1 LVQGHILAR
10 DFTEIPLEVVMRVLA
25 FFLLAVVGVLPF
37 VETRDL
43 HAASEAEVAAARVP
57 LEHYINAHATGN
69 PDYIRKAFF
78 PEAKIMAFRDG
89 KLLNLS
95 VEEFASRFSG
105 KPAADESQR
114 QRRIDSLTITGNAG
128 VARIVLDYP
137 DTTLT
142 DYMSLLKVD
151 GEWKIV
157 NKVFNAEPKA
167 KPGSTVKTTQ
177 LPDDREAVK
186 QAVLDYVEALYEADS
201 ARIERSVHR
210 DLFKLGFERD
220 KDGTYKPYRMTYQ
233 ELYDLAGRWNKT
245 GRIPKNSKKEI
256 VVYDVADQTASAKL
270 TAMWGIDYLHL
281 AKFDGKWMI
290 TDILWQTPPR
300 S

>member
-1 LVQGHILAR
+1 
-10 DFTEIPLEVVMRVLA
+10 MRVLVL
-25 FFLLAVVGVLPF
+25 FLAAIVGMVPYL
-37 VETRDL
+37 ETRDL
-43 HAASEAEVAAARVP
+43 HAASEAEAEAAAARVP

-69 PDYIRKAFF
+69 PDYIRKAFL

-95 VEEFASRFSG
+95 VEEFASRFGG

-114 QRRIDSLTITGNAG
+114 NRRIDSLNITGNAG

-137 DTTLT
+137 ETTLT
-142 DYMSLLKVD
+142 DYMSLLKVN

-167 KPGSTVKTTQ
+167 KPATTSQ
-177 LPDDREAVK
+177 LPDNREAVK

-201 ARIERSVHR
+201 TRIERSVHKE
-210 DLFKLGFERD
+210 LFKLGFERD
-220 KDGTYKPYRMTYQ
+220 KEGTYKPYRMTYQ

-290 TDILWQTPPR
+290 TDLLWQTPPR

>member
-1 LVQGHILAR
+1 
-10 DFTEIPLEVVMRVLA
+10 MRVLVLFVA
-25 FFLLAVVGVLPF
+25 AIIGVVPYL
-37 VETRDL
+37 ETRDP
-43 HAASEAEVAAARVP
+43 HAASEAETAAARIP
-57 LEHYINAHATGN
+57 LENYINAHATGN
-69 PDYIRKAFF
+69 PEYIRKAFF

-114 QRRIDSLTITGNAG
+114 KRRIDSLNITGNAG

-137 DTTLT
+137 ETTLT

-151 GEWKIV
+151 GEWKII
-157 NKVFNAEPKA
+157 NKVFYGEPKA
-167 KPGSTVKTTQ
+167 KPSSTAAQ

-201 ARIERSVHR
+201 ARIQRSVHQE
-210 DLFKLGFERD
+210 LFKLGFERD
-220 KDGTYKPYRMTYQ
+220 KEGTYKPYRMTYQ

-270 TAMWGIDYLHL
+270 TARWGIDYLHL

>member
-1 LVQGHILAR
+1 
-10 DFTEIPLEVVMRVLA
+10 MRVLVL
-25 FFLLAVVGVLPF
+25 FLAAVGCVFPLLGSRNPN
-37 VETRDL
+37 
-43 HAASEAEVAAARVP
+43 AASEAEAAAARVP
-57 LEHYINAHATGN
+57 LESYINAHATGN

-78 PEAKIMAFRDG
+78 PDAKIMAFREG

-95 VEEFASRFSG
+95 VEEFASKFSG

-114 QRRIDSLTITGNAG
+114 KRRIESLDLTGNAG

-142 DYMSLLKVD
+142 DYMSLLKVN

-167 KPGSTVKTTQ
+167 KPATGSTTAQ

-201 ARIERSVHR
+201 SRIERSVHR
-210 DLFKLGFERD
+210 DLFKLGFELD
-220 KDGTYKPYRMTYQ
+220 KAGTYKPYRMTYQ

-270 TAMWGIDYLHL
+270 TAMWGIDYVHL

-290 TDILWQTPPR
+290 TDILWQTPQR
-300 S
+300 TQ

>member
-1 LVQGHILAR
+1 
-10 DFTEIPLEVVMRVLA
+10 MKVLA
-25 FFLLAVVGVLPF
+25 FLLAAIVGVLPYL
-37 VETRDL
+37 ETREL
-43 HAASEAEVAAARVP
+43 HATSEAEAAAARIP
-57 LEHYINAHATGN
+57 LENYINAHATGN
-69 PDYIRKAFF
+69 PEYIRKAFF
-78 PEAKIMAFRDG
+78 PDAKIMAFRDG

-114 QRRIDSLTITGNAG
+114 KRRIDSLSITGNAG
-128 VARIVLDYP
+128 NARIVLDYP
-137 DTTLT
+137 DATLT

-167 KPGSTVKTTQ
+167 KPATTAQ
-177 LPDDREAVK
+177 SPDDREAVK

-256 VVYDVADQTASAKL
+256 VVYDIADQIASAKL

>member
-1 LVQGHILAR
+1 
-10 DFTEIPLEVVMRVLA
+10 
-25 FFLLAVVGVLPF
+25 
-37 VETRDL
+37 
-43 HAASEAEVAAARVP
+43 
-57 LEHYINAHATGN
+57 
-69 PDYIRKAFF
+69 
-78 PEAKIMAFRDG
+78 
-89 KLLNLS
+89 
-95 VEEFASRFSG
+95 
-105 KPAADESQR
+105 
-114 QRRIDSLTITGNAG
+114 
-128 VARIVLDYP
+128 
-137 DTTLT
+137 
-142 DYMSLLKVD
+142 MSLLKVD

-167 KPGSTVKTTQ
+167 KPAPSTIQ
-177 LPDDREAVK
+177 QPDDREAVK

-201 ARIERSVHR
+201 SRIERSVHKE
-210 DLFKLGFERD
+210 LFKLGFERD
-220 KDGTYKPYRMTYQ
+220 KAGAYKPYRMTYQ

-256 VVYDVADQTASAKL
+256 VVYDVADQTAAAKL

>member
-1 LVQGHILAR
+1 
-10 DFTEIPLEVVMRVLA
+10 MRVLLL
-25 FFLLAVVGVLPF
+25 FFVAIVGVVPYL
-37 VETRDL
+37 ETREL
-43 HAASEAEVAAARVP
+43 HAASEAEAAAARVP
-57 LEHYINAHATGN
+57 LENYINAHATGN

-78 PEAKIMAFRDG
+78 PSAKIMAFRDG

-114 QRRIDSLTITGNAG
+114 KRRIDSLNITGNAG
-128 VARIVLDYP
+128 NARIVLDYP
-137 DTTLT
+137 DATLT
-142 DYMSLLKVD
+142 DYMSLLKVN

-157 NKVFNAEPKA
+157 NKVFYGEPKA
-167 KPGSTVKTTQ
+167 KATAQ

-210 DLFKLGFERD
+210 ELFKLGFERD
-220 KDGTYKPYRMTYQ
+220 KDGAYKPYRMTYQ
-233 ELYDLAGRWNKT
+233 ELYDLAARWNKT

>member
-1 LVQGHILAR
+1 MRVLVFLLAITIGAIPFLKTSASSELEAAAAR
-10 DFTEIPLEVVMRVLA
+10 IPLEN
-25 FFLLAVVGVLPF
+25 
-37 VETRDL
+37 
-43 HAASEAEVAAARVP
+43 
-57 LEHYINAHATGN
+57 YISAHATGN
-69 PDYIRKAFF
+69 PDYVRKAFF
-78 PEAKIMAFRDG
+78 NEAKIMAFRDG

-114 QRRIDSLTITGNAG
+114 KRRIDSLDITGNAG

-137 DTTLT
+137 DTALT
-142 DYMSLLKVD
+142 DYMSLLKVN

-167 KPGSTVKTTQ
+167 KPAAASSATQ
-177 LPDDREAVK
+177 APEEREAVK

-201 ARIERSVHR
+201 SRIERSIHR

-220 KDGTYKPYRMTYQ
+220 KEGNYKPYRMTYQ
-233 ELYDLAGRWNKT
+233 ELYDLAGRWNKS

-256 VVYDVADQTASAKL
+256 VVYDVSDQTASAKL
-270 TAMWGIDYLHL
+270 TAMWGIDYVHL

-300 S
+300 SL

>member
-1 LVQGHILAR
+1 
-10 DFTEIPLEVVMRVLA
+10 MRVLVL
-25 FFLLAVVGVLPF
+25 FLAVIIGGVSLL
-37 VETRDL
+37 ETRDL
-43 HAASEAEVAAARVP
+43 HAASESESAAARIP

-95 VEEFASRFSG
+95 VEEFASRFGG

-114 QRRIDSLTITGNAG
+114 KRRIDSLDITGNAG

-137 DTTLT
+137 DTTLI

-157 NKVFNAEPKA
+157 NKVFNAAPKT
-167 KPGSTVKTTQ
+167 KSSTTTAQ
-177 LPDDREAVK
+177 QPDDREAVK

-220 KDGTYKPYRMTYQ
+220 KEGTYKSSRMTYQ
-233 ELYDLAGRWNKT
+233 QLYDLAGRWNKT

-256 VVYDVADQTASAKL
+256 VVYDVVDQTASAKL
-270 TAMWGIDYLHL
+270 TALWGIDYLHL

>member
-1 LVQGHILAR
+1 
-10 DFTEIPLEVVMRVLA
+10 MRVLA
-25 FFLLAVVGVLPF
+25 FFLVAIVGVLTLLEP
-37 VETRDL
+37 RDL
-43 HAASEAEVAAARVP
+43 HAASEAEAAAARIP
-57 LEHYINAHATGN
+57 LENYINAHATGN
-69 PDYIRKAFF
+69 PDFIRKAFF
-78 PEAKIMAFRDG
+78 PGAKIMAFRDG

-95 VEEFASRFSG
+95 VDEFASRFSG

-114 QRRIDSLTITGNAG
+114 KRRIDSLDITGNAG

-157 NKVFNAEPKA
+157 NKVFYGEPKT
-167 KPGSTVKTTQ
+167 KPTPTQ
-177 LPDDREAVK
+177 PSNDHEAVK
-186 QAVLDYVEALYEADS
+186 KAVLDYVEALYEADS

-300 S
+300 SN

>member
-1 LVQGHILAR
+1 
-10 DFTEIPLEVVMRVLA
+10 MRVLI
-25 FFLLAVVGVLPF
+25 FLLAAIVGGLTF
-37 VETRDL
+37 VETREL
-43 HAASEAEVAAARVP
+43 RASEADAAAARVP
-57 LEHYINAHATGN
+57 LESYINAHATGN
-69 PDYIRKAFF
+69 PEYIRRAFF
-78 PEAKIMAFRDG
+78 PDAKIMAFRDG

-114 QRRIDSLTITGNAG
+114 KRRIDSLDITGNAG

-137 DTTLT
+137 DATLI
-142 DYMSLLKVD
+142 DYMSLLRVN

-157 NKVFNAEPKA
+157 NKVFNVEPKA
-167 KPGSTVKTTQ
+167 KPTAATTQ
-177 LPDDREAVK
+177 QPDDREAVK

-201 ARIERSVHR
+201 SRIERSVHR
-210 DLFKLGFERD
+210 ELFKLGFERD

-233 ELYDLAGRWNKT
+233 ELYDLAGRWNKS

-256 VVYDVADQTASAKL
+256 IVFDVADQTASAKL

>member
-1 LVQGHILAR
+1 
-10 DFTEIPLEVVMRVLA
+10 MRVLI
-25 FFLLAVVGVLPF
+25 FLLAAIVVGLTL
-37 VETRDL
+37 VETREL
-43 HAASEAEVAAARVP
+43 RASEAEAAAARVP
-57 LEHYINAHATGN
+57 LESYINAHATGN

-78 PEAKIMAFRDG
+78 PDAKIMAFRDG

-114 QRRIDSLTITGNAG
+114 KRRIDSLDITGNAG

-137 DTTLT
+137 DATLT

-167 KPGSTVKTTQ
+167 KPTAAQ
-177 LPDDREAVK
+177 QPDAREAVK

-201 ARIERSVHR
+201 SRIERSVHR

-233 ELYDLAGRWNKT
+233 ELYDLAGRWNKS

-256 VVYDVADQTASAKL
+256 VVFDVADQTASAKL
-270 TAMWGIDYLHL
+270 TARWGIDYLHL

-290 TDILWQTPPR
+290 TDILYQTPPR
-300 S
+300 L

>member
-1 LVQGHILAR
+1 
-10 DFTEIPLEVVMRVLA
+10 MRVLV
-25 FFLLAVVGVLPF
+25 FLLAVVIGLTL
-37 VETRDL
+37 VETREL
-43 HAASEAEVAAARVP
+43 RASEAEAAAARIP
-57 LEHYINAHATGN
+57 LESYINAHATGN

-78 PEAKIMAFRDG
+78 PDAKIMAYRDG

-95 VEEFASRFSG
+95 VEEFASRFNG
-105 KPAADESQR
+105 KPAADEAQR
-114 QRRIDSLTITGNAG
+114 KRRIESLDITGNAG

-137 DTTLT
+137 DATLT

-157 NKVFNAEPKA
+157 NKVFNVEPKA
-167 KPGSTVKTTQ
+167 KPAANTQ
-177 LPDDREAVK
+177 QPDDREAVK

-233 ELYDLAGRWNKT
+233 ELYDLAGRWNKN

-256 VVYDVADQTASAKL
+256 VVYDVTDQTASAKL

>member
-1 LVQGHILAR
+1 
-10 DFTEIPLEVVMRVLA
+10 MRVVV
-25 FFLLAVVGVLPF
+25 FLLAAVVGVFPLL
-37 VETRDL
+37 ETRNSN
-43 HAASEAEVAAARVP
+43 AASEAEAAAPVP
-57 LEHYINAHATGN
+57 LENYINAHATGN
-69 PDYIRKAFF
+69 PEYIHKAFF
-78 PEAKIMAFRDG
+78 PDARIMAVRDG

-114 QRRIDSLTITGNAG
+114 KRRIDSLDITGNAG

-137 DTTLT
+137 DATLT

-157 NKVFNAEPKA
+157 NKVFNVEPKA
-167 KPGSTVKTTQ
+167 KPAAAQ

-186 QAVLDYVEALYEADS
+186 KAVLDYVEALYEADS
-201 ARIERSVHR
+201 ARIAKSIHR

-233 ELYDLAGRWNKT
+233 ELYDLAGRWNKS
-245 GRIPKNSKKEI
+245 GRIPKNTKKEI
-256 VVYDVADQTASAKL
+256 VVYDVADQTASDRK
-270 TAMWGIDYLHL
+270 
-281 AKFDGKWMI
+281 
-290 TDILWQTPPR
+290 
-300 S
+300 SVV

>member
-1 LVQGHILAR
+1 
-10 DFTEIPLEVVMRVLA
+10 
-25 FFLLAVVGVLPF
+25 
-37 VETRDL
+37 
-43 HAASEAEVAAARVP
+43 
-57 LEHYINAHATGN
+57 
-69 PDYIRKAFF
+69 
-78 PEAKIMAFRDG
+78 
-89 KLLNLS
+89 
-95 VEEFASRFSG
+95 
-105 KPAADESQR
+105 
-114 QRRIDSLTITGNAG
+114 
-128 VARIVLDYP
+128 
-137 DTTLT
+137 LT

-157 NKVFNAEPKA
+157 NKVFNFEPKT
-167 KPGSTVKTTQ
+167 KPAATHA
-177 LPDDREAVK
+177 PDEREAVK

-201 ARIERSVHR
+201 SRIERSVHKE
-210 DLFKLGFERD
+210 LFKLGFERE

-256 VVYDVADQTASAKL
+256 VVYDVTDQTASAKL
-270 TAMWGIDYLHL
+270 TAMWGIDYVHL

>member
-1 LVQGHILAR
+1 
-10 DFTEIPLEVVMRVLA
+10 MRVLA
-25 FFLLAVVGVLPF
+25 FVLAAIIGGLSF
-37 VETRDL
+37 VESRDL
-43 HAASEAEVAAARVP
+43 RAATEAEAAAARVP
-57 LEHYINAHATGN
+57 LENYISAHATGN
-69 PDYIRKAFF
+69 PEYIRKAFF
-78 PEAKIMAFRDG
+78 PDAKIMAFRDG

-95 VEEFASRFSG
+95 VDEFASRFSG

-114 QRRIDSLTITGNAG
+114 RRRIDSLDITGNAG

-137 DTTLT
+137 DATLT

-151 GEWKIV
+151 GAWKIV

-167 KPGSTVKTTQ
+167 KSSAAQ

-201 ARIERSVHR
+201 SRIERSVHR
-210 DLFKLGFERD
+210 ELFKLGFERD

-290 TDILWQTPPR
+290 TDILWQTPQR
-300 S
+300 SQ

>member
-1 LVQGHILAR
+1 
-10 DFTEIPLEVVMRVLA
+10 MRVLA
-25 FFLLAVVGVLPF
+25 FVLAALIGVSPFLK
-37 VETRDL
+37 TSDL
-43 HAASEAEVAAARVP
+43 NASEAEAAAARIP

-78 PEAKIMAFRDG
+78 PSAKIMAFRDG

-114 QRRIDSLTITGNAG
+114 ERRIDSLNITGNAG

-137 DTTLT
+137 DATLT

-167 KPGSTVKTTQ
+167 KVTTNSTQ
-177 LPDDREAVK
+177 APDDRDAIK

-220 KDGTYKPYRMTYQ
+220 KEGAYKPYRMTYQ
-233 ELYDLAGRWNKT
+233 ELYDLAGRWNKN

-256 VVYDVADQTASAKL
+256 VVYDVTDQTASAKL

>member
-1 LVQGHILAR
+1 
-10 DFTEIPLEVVMRVLA
+10 MRVLA
-25 FFLLAVVGVLPF
+25 FVLAALIGVSPFLK
-37 VETRDL
+37 TNDL
-43 HAASEAEVAAARVP
+43 NASEAEAAAARVP

-78 PEAKIMAFRDG
+78 PSAKIMAFRDG

-114 QRRIDSLTITGNAG
+114 KRRIDSLNITGNAG

-137 DTTLT
+137 DATLT

-167 KPGSTVKTTQ
+167 KVTTNSTQ
-177 LPDDREAVK
+177 APDDREAIK
-186 QAVLDYVEALYEADS
+186 QAVLDYVEALYEADP

-220 KDGTYKPYRMTYQ
+220 KEGAYKPYRMTYQ

>member
-1 LVQGHILAR
+1 
-10 DFTEIPLEVVMRVLA
+10 MRVLA
-25 FFLLAVVGVLPF
+25 FFLAAVMAGLPL
-37 VETRDL
+37 VDTKNSN
-43 HAASEAEVAAARVP
+43 AASEAEAAAARIP
-57 LEHYINAHATGN
+57 LENYINAHATGN

-78 PEAKIMAFRDG
+78 PDAKIMAFRDG

-114 QRRIDSLTITGNAG
+114 RRRIDSLDITGNAG

-157 NKVFNAEPKA
+157 NKVFNAAPRV
-167 KPGSTVKTTQ
+167 KPT
-177 LPDDREAVK
+177 DDREAVT

-201 ARIERSVHR
+201 SRIERSVHR

-220 KDGTYKPYRMTYQ
+220 KEGTYKLYRMTYQ
-233 ELYDLAGRWNKT
+233 ELYDLAGRWNKN

-290 TDILWQTPPR
+290 TDILYQTPPR
-300 S
+300 L

>member
-1 LVQGHILAR
+1 
-10 DFTEIPLEVVMRVLA
+10 MRVLA
-25 FFLLAVVGVLPF
+25 FFLAASIGVLSLL
-37 VETRDL
+37 ETRDL
-43 HAASEAEVAAARVP
+43 HAASGAEAAAARIP
-57 LEHYINAHATGN
+57 LENYINAHATGN
-69 PDYIRKAFF
+69 PDYVRKAFR
-78 PEAKIMAFRDG
+78 PEARIMAFRDG

-114 QRRIDSLTITGNAG
+114 KRRIESLDITGNAG

-157 NKVFNAEPKA
+157 NKVFDAEPKA
-167 KPGSTVKTTQ
+167 KPATNSSAAQ
-177 LPDDREAVK
+177 LSDDREAVK

-210 DLFKLGFERD
+210 DLFKLGFERE

-233 ELYDLAGRWNKT
+233 ELYDLAGRWNKS
-245 GRIPKNSKKEI
+245 GKIPKNSKKEI

>member
-1 LVQGHILAR
+1 
-10 DFTEIPLEVVMRVLA
+10 MRVLV
-25 FFLLAVVGVLPF
+25 FLLAVVAGLTL
-37 VETRDL
+37 VETREL
-43 HAASEAEVAAARVP
+43 RASEAEAAAARVP
-57 LEHYINAHATGN
+57 LESYINAHATGN
-69 PDYIRKAFF
+69 PEYIRKAFF

-114 QRRIDSLTITGNAG
+114 KRRIDSLDITGNAG

-137 DTTLT
+137 DATLT

-151 GEWKIV
+151 GEWKII

-167 KPGSTVKTTQ
+167 KPTAAATQ
-177 LPDDREAVK
+177 APDDREAVK

-233 ELYDLAGRWNKT
+233 ELYDLAGRWNKS
-245 GRIPKNSKKEI
+245 GRIPKNSNKEI
-256 VVYDVADQTASAKL
+256 VVFDVADQTASAKL
-270 TAMWGIDYLHL
+270 TARWGIDYLHL

-290 TDILWQTPPR
+290 TDILYQTPPR
-300 S
+300 P

>member
-1 LVQGHILAR
+1 
-10 DFTEIPLEVVMRVLA
+10 MRVLV
-25 FFLLAVVGVLPF
+25 FLLAAIVGGLTF
-37 VETRDL
+37 VETREL
-43 HAASEAEVAAARVP
+43 RASEADAAAARVP
-57 LEHYINAHATGN
+57 LESYINAHATGN
-69 PDYIRKAFF
+69 PEYIRKAFF
-78 PEAKIMAFRDG
+78 PDAKIMAFRDG

-114 QRRIDSLTITGNAG
+114 KRRIDSLDITGNAG

-137 DTTLT
+137 DATLI
-142 DYMSLLKVD
+142 DYMSLLKVN

-157 NKVFNAEPKA
+157 NKVFNVEPKA
-167 KPGSTVKTTQ
+167 KPTATATQ
-177 LPDDREAVK
+177 QPDDREAVK

-201 ARIERSVHR
+201 SRIERSVHR

-256 VVYDVADQTASAKL
+256 VVFDVADQTASAKL
-270 TAMWGIDYLHL
+270 TAWWGIDYLHL

-290 TDILWQTPPR
+290 TDILYQTPPR
-300 S
+300 F

>member
-1 LVQGHILAR
+1 
-10 DFTEIPLEVVMRVLA
+10 MRVLV
-25 FFLLAVVGVLPF
+25 FLLAITIGVLPF
-37 VETRDL
+37 LEIRDPKST
-43 HAASEAEVAAARVP
+43 AGSEAAAARIP
-57 LEHYINAHATGN
+57 LENYINAHATGN
-69 PDYIRKAFF
+69 PDYVRKAFYN
-78 PEAKIMAFRDG
+78 EAKIMAFREG

-105 KPAADESQR
+105 KPATDESHR
-114 QRRIDSLTITGNAG
+114 KRRIDSLDITGNAG

-142 DYMSLLKVD
+142 DYMSLLKVN

-167 KPGSTVKTTQ
+167 KTTPASSGTQ
-177 LPDDREAVK
+177 PTDEREAVK

-201 ARIERSVHR
+201 SRIERSVHR

-220 KDGTYKPYRMTYQ
+220 KEGNYKPYRMTYQ
-233 ELYDLAGRWNKT
+233 ELYDLAGRWNKS
-245 GRIPKNSKKEI
+245 GKIPKNSKKEI
-256 VVYDVADQTASAKL
+256 VVYDVSDQTAAAKL
-270 TAMWGIDYLHL
+270 TAIWGIDYVHL

>member
-1 LVQGHILAR
+1 
-10 DFTEIPLEVVMRVLA
+10 MRVLVLVLA
-25 FFLLAVVGVLPF
+25 AVLSVLAVS
-37 VETRDL
+37 TTTDL
-43 HAASEAEVAAARVP
+43 HAASEVEAAAARIP
-57 LEHYINAHATGN
+57 LENYINAHATGN
-69 PDYIRKAFF
+69 PDYIRKAFL
-78 PEAKIMAFRDG
+78 PDAKIMAFRDG

-114 QRRIDSLTITGNAG
+114 KRRIESLEITGNAG
-128 VARIVLDYP
+128 SARIVLDYP
-137 DTTLT
+137 EVTMI

-157 NKVFNAEPKA
+157 NKVFNAAPKA
-167 KPGSTVKTTQ
+167 KPNTAITATAQ
-177 LPDDREAVK
+177 PPDDREAVR

-201 ARIERSVHR
+201 SRIQRSVHR

-220 KDGTYKPYRMTYQ
+220 KDGTYKPTRMTYQ
-233 ELYDLAGRWNKT
+233 QLYELAGTWNKT
-245 GRIPKNSKKEI
+245 GRIPKNSPKEI
-256 VVYDVADQTASAKL
+256 VVYDVVDQTASAKL
-270 TAMWGIDYLHL
+270 TARWGIDYMHL

-300 S
+300 P

>member
-1 LVQGHILAR
+1 
-10 DFTEIPLEVVMRVLA
+10 
-25 FFLLAVVGVLPF
+25 
-37 VETRDL
+37 VETREL
-43 HAASEAEVAAARVP
+43 RASEADAAAARVP
-57 LEHYINAHATGN
+57 LESYINAHATGN
-69 PDYIRKAFF
+69 PEYIRKAFF
-78 PEAKIMAFRDG
+78 PDAKIMAFRDG

-114 QRRIDSLTITGNAG
+114 KRRIDSLDITGNAG

-137 DTTLT
+137 DATLI
-142 DYMSLLKVD
+142 DYMSLLKVN

-157 NKVFNAEPKA
+157 NKVFNVEPKA
-167 KPGSTVKTTQ
+167 KPTAAATQ
-177 LPDDREAVK
+177 QPDDREAVK

-201 ARIERSVHR
+201 SRIERSVHR
-210 DLFKLGFERD
+210 DLFKLGFERE

-233 ELYDLAGRWNKT
+233 ELYDLAGRWNKS
-245 GRIPKNSKKEI
+245 GRIPKNSKKDI
-256 VVYDVADQTASAKL
+256 VVYDVTDQTASAKL

>member
-1 LVQGHILAR
+1 
-10 DFTEIPLEVVMRVLA
+10 MRVLA
-25 FFLLAVVGVLPF
+25 FFLAALIGVLPF
-37 VETRDL
+37 LKTSDL
-43 HAASEAEVAAARVP
+43 HASEAEAAAARIP

-69 PDYIRKAFF
+69 PDDIRKAFF
-78 PEAKIMAFRDG
+78 PSAKIMAFRDG

-114 QRRIDSLTITGNAG
+114 KRRIDSLNITGNAG

-137 DTTLT
+137 DATLT

-167 KPGSTVKTTQ
+167 KVTTNSTQ
-177 LPDDREAVK
+177 APDDREAIK
-186 QAVLDYVEALYEADS
+186 QAVLDYVEALYEADP

-220 KDGTYKPYRMTYQ
+220 KEGAYKPYRMTYQ

>member
-1 LVQGHILAR
+1 MIRILAR
-10 DFTEIPLEVVMRVLA
+10 DFTEILLEVVMRVLV
-25 FFLLAVVGVLPF
+25 FFLAAIISVVPYLESG
-37 VETRDL
+37 DL
-43 HAASEAEVAAARVP
+43 HAASEPEFAAARIP
-57 LEHYINAHATGN
+57 LESYINAHATGN

-105 KPAADESQR
+105 KPAADESQHK
-114 QRRIDSLTITGNAG
+114 RRIDSLNITGNAG

-142 DYMSLLKVD
+142 DYMSLLKVN

-157 NKVFNAEPKA
+157 NKVFNAEPRAKA
-167 KPGSTVKTTQ
+167 AAQS
-177 LPDDREAVK
+177 PDDREAVK

-201 ARIERSVHR
+201 ARIERSIHK

-233 ELYDLAGRWNKT
+233 ELYDLAGRWNKN

-300 S
+300 L

>member
-1 LVQGHILAR
+1 
-10 DFTEIPLEVVMRVLA
+10 MRVLA
-25 FFLLAVVGVLPF
+25 LFLAAIVGVLPLLK
-37 VETRDL
+37 TRDL
-43 HAASEAEVAAARVP
+43 HAASEAEAAAARVP
-57 LEHYINAHATGN
+57 LESYITAHATGN
-69 PDYIRKAFF
+69 PDYIRKAFL

-95 VEEFASRFSG
+95 VEEFASRFGG

-114 QRRIDSLTITGNAG
+114 KRRIDSLNITGNAG
-128 VARIVLDYP
+128 IARIVLDYP

-142 DYMSLLKVD
+142 DYMSLLKVG

-157 NKVFNAEPKA
+157 NKVFSAEPKA
-167 KPGSTVKTTQ
+167 KPTTNSTAAQ
-177 LPDDREAVK
+177 LPDNREAVK
-186 QAVLDYVEALYEADS
+186 QAVLDYVEALYEADP

-210 DLFKLGFERD
+210 DLFKIGFERD
-220 KDGTYKPYRMTYQ
+220 KDGTYKPSRMTYQ
-233 ELYDLAGRWNKT
+233 ELYDLAATWNKS
-245 GRIPKNSKKEI
+245 GRIPKNSIKEI
-256 VVYDVADQTASAKL
+256 VVYDVVDQTAAAKL
-270 TAMWGIDYLHL
+270 TARWGIDYLHL